1 MDLSHPCKQT
11 SRTLRFPMLQGQTF
25 SVAVALD
32 RPSAIAIENMPRAS
46 FQEGFPEGFKPYEP
60 FKTDL
65 RVMFF

>member
-1 MDLSHPCKQT
+1 
-11 SRTLRFPMLQGQTF
+11 MLQGQTF

-46 FQEGFPEGFKPYEP
+46 FEEGFPEGFKPYEP